1 MKKILIII
9 FLFVSN
15 CGYQPLY
22 VDTKNEKLI
31 FQKINLQGSKKINR
45 KIISTLN
52 VSENSTDLNLE
63 ELFLVSKKNKQVTSR
78 NSKGEVASYKM
89 TITSNLVIESKD
101 GKKRDK
107 SFSVDYSYNNRENK
121 FDLAEY
127 ETQIENNLIKEIIE
141 NMIIYIN
148 LK

>member
-22 VDTKNEKLI
+22 IDADNEKLV
-31 FQKINLQGSKKINR
+31 FQKIDLQGDKRINR

-52 VSENSTDLNLE
+52 ISKSSANFNFE
-63 ELFLVSKKNKQVTSR
+63 ELFLDSKKNKQVTSR
-78 NSKGEVASYKM
+78 NSKGEVTSYKM
-89 TITSNLVIESKD
+89 TITSNLVIKNKD
-101 GKKRDK
+101 GKGRKK
-107 SFSVDYSYNNRENK
+107 SFGVDYSYNTKKNK

-127 ETQIENNLIKEIIE
+127 ETQIENNLVKEIIE

>member
-22 VDTKNEKLI
+22 VDVNNEELV
-31 FQKINLQGSKKINR
+31 FQKINLQGDKKINR

-52 VSENSTDLNLE
+52 ISKSSANFNFE
-63 ELFLVSKKNKQVTSR
+63 ELFLDSKKNKQVTSR